1 MAESL
6 GSLFVKLGFDVDD
19 AKLKSF
25 DSSIKGVFNDI
36 LKLAGVSLTIAGFTV
51 IAKDASDAALQVRNL
66 GTDFNTS
73 AKSAQGFAAALHQ
86 FNPLVSFG
94 QGIQSYKGLE
104 KYVQNIRTTGGSATA
119 YNMLGGFFD
128 DNTNADVIIKTVQK
142 NLPGIIKERGA
153 EFASKW
159 VNDLFGDVGAMNAL
173 TQSLE
178 TFQKAAE
185 KGVVTQQTL
194 DQTVQMRENVSALI
208 NQWDTFWLN
217 IIGKISPY
225 ITGGLQ
231 AVNEKGW
238 AGAVG
243 GFAAEQNERGRVR
256 KLLGWNTATPEDID
270 AYIAK
275 SHGGAAAGGGS
286 ISSLLQNSGWTA
298 AQSAGI
304 IKRLMIESGMNPA
317 AVGDG
322 GQAYG
327 IAQWHP
333 DRQAN
338 FARWAGKDIR
348 GSSVE
353 EQIAFMNYE
362 LTRGLEQ
369 KAGDRLRQTG
379 NASDAYNTFTK
390 DYERPSVTQNNT
402 IAVHTTADARET
414 AEEIDRRIA
423 NHFNYAYAQTNLGS
437 SY

>member
-1 MAESL
+1 MAQSL
-6 GSLFVKLGFDVDD
+6 GELFVKLGFDVDD

-25 DSSIKGVFNDI
+25 DNSIKSTFSEI
-36 LKLAGVSLTIAGFTV
+36 MKLAGVSLTIAGFTV

-86 FNPLVSFG
+86 FNPLVSTA
-94 QGIQSYKGLE
+94 QGLQSYKGLE

-173 TQSLE
+173 TKSLE
-178 TFQKAAE
+178 DFQKAAE
-185 KGVVTQQTL
+185 KGIASQETI
-194 DQTVQMRENVSALI
+194 DKTVQMRENVSALI
-208 NQWDTFWLN
+208 NSWDLFWLN
-217 IIGKISPY
+217 IVGKISPY
-225 ITGGLQ
+225 IASPLQ

-238 AGAVG
+238 RGAIGDFIG
-243 GFAAEQNERGRVR
+243 GQSERARIR
-256 KLLGWNTATPEDID
+256 HIIGWNASPEEVD

-275 SHGGAAAGGGS
+275 SKGGGSPAAAGS

-298 AQSAGI
+298 EQSAGI
-304 IKRLMIESGMNPA
+304 IKRLMIESGLNPA

-322 GQAYG
+322 GKAYG

-338 FARWAGKDIR
+338 FARWAGKDIH

-353 EQIAFMNYE
+353 EQVAFMNYE
-362 LTRGLEQ
+362 LTQGLER

-379 NASDAYNTFTK
+379 SAQDAYNSFTK
-390 DYERPSVTQNNT
+390 DYERPSVTQTNN
-402 IAVHTTADARET
+402 IVVHTTADAKET
-414 AEEIDRRIA
+414 AEEINRRIA
-423 NHFNYAYAQTNLGS
+423 DHFSHAYAQTNLGG